1 MLLHFL
7 SLVPD
12 VISLTSI
19 RLTTEP
25 ISKSYLGPA
34 ITGHCGPL
42 EATHPQMG
50 HSSETPQMSHPFS
63 GWISVSGLTY
73 PLSLCRTNPWLA
85 QVAEKSPSCPMW
97 DSNPRP
103 PDFAPAD
110 LTTRLYGGRNTHVMG
125 LRPLYF
131 FLILSARGP
140 CLEVR
145 IWRLLTSD
153 FDV

>member
-1 MLLHFL
+1 MHKGDFRRLFGIRLGRCPGVIPEKNQLSAIIFFYSRLLCFFSLMLLHFL

-85 QVAEKSPSCPMW
+85 QVAEKSP
-97 DSNPRP
+97 
-103 PDFAPAD
+103 A
-110 LTTRLYGGRNTHVMG
+110 
-125 LRPLYF
+125 
-131 FLILSARGP
+131 
-140 CLEVR
+140 
-145 IWRLLTSD
+145 
-153 FDV
+153 